1 MRISDWSSD
10 VCSSDLVGD
19 LRVGLPDLRPQPWML
34 QELARDVPQ
43 GVAAHDDIGIGVIAT
58 DALCHGV
65 ARHHQQC
72 DCKTRAKPPRKALKH
87 AGHLL
92 APLGIFRNFPIPA
105 GADRK
110 STRLNSSN
118 SCASR

>member
-1 MRISDWSSD
+1 
-10 VCSSDLVGD
+10 
-19 LRVGLPDLRPQPWML
+19 ML

-72 DCKTRAKPPRKALKH
+72 DCKTRAKPLRKALKH

-92 APLGIFRNFPIPA
+92 PPLGISRTFPLPA
-105 GADRK
+105 PAPSTNKPGAPHARAATICRRPYTLDNY
-110 STRLNSSN
+110 T
-118 SCASR
+118 

>member
-1 MRISDWSSD
+1 
-10 VCSSDLVGD
+10 
-19 LRVGLPDLRPQPWML
+19 ML

-58 DALCHGV
+58 DALCHGL

-87 AGHLL
+87 ARPLL
-92 APLGIFRNFPIPA
+92 APLGICRHFPTPARPPSPTEPDATQARNGSPCRTESLDTP
-105 GADRK
+105 GK
-110 STRLNSSN
+110 TTRT
-118 SCASR
+118 AP